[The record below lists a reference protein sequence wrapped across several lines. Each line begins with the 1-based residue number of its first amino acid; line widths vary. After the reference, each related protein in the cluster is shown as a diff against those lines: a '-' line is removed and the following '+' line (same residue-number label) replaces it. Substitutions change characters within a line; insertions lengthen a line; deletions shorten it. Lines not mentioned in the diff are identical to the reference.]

1 MPTGAHVSPSPAIQV
16 KNDHQETVKVV
27 LFVLSGAKCGLS
39 IYYLYP
45 RKYVVK
51 TPSRS
56 KSIKLI
62 TRKNYVSLT
71 AGVVNSLSTSKTLVT
86 QFAVKIKSEMKDQ
99 SSDSTDSILRDSIE
113 AVKKFSLE
121 TVWLELSRK
130 VPTLMSLLSHIV
142 DRPMERVPLLCLIAS
157 QLVK

>member
-71 AGVVNSLSTSKTLVT
+71 AGVVNINV
-86 QFAVKIKSEMKDQ
+86 
-99 SSDSTDSILRDSIE
+99 
-113 AVKKFSLE
+113 
-121 TVWLELSRK
+121 
-130 VPTLMSLLSHIV
+130 
-142 DRPMERVPLLCLIAS
+142 
-157 QLVK
+157 